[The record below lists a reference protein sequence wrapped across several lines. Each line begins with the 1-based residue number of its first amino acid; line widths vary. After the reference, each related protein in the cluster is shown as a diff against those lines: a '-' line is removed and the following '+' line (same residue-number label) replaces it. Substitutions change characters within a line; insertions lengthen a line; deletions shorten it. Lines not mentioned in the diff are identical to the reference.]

1 MVDVSVIKKRLRIT
15 HDRLDDQF
23 EQDIA
28 QAKEE
33 LKRVGVSAKKVDS
46 PDDKLIDRAII
57 AYCMKVEADT
67 AKESEG
73 YSVQWVQCK
82 DELRKSS
89 GYKA

>member
-15 HDRLDDQF
+15 HDRLDDQ
-23 EQDIA
+23 DIA

-33 LKRVGVSAKKVDS
+33 LKRVGVSAEKVDS

-73 YSVQWVQCK
+73 YSVQWVQCQ